1 MGIIFRSTS
10 TPNAGATQVKNA
22 ALTYAEG
29 DGNFAW
35 LATNLSG
42 STVAIS
48 GSTTLVGTLSVS
60 GGITGYLFG
69 TSGWA
74 VTASHALNAGAGG
87 AGTAGTSGVAG
98 TSGTSGVAGT
108 SGTSGVTGTSGTS
121 GTSGIT
127 GTSGTSG
134 IGSAV
139 GTSPQLAYFSGT
151 NSLTSTSSLSWDAN
165 TLQLNVSGG
174 LSLYGGGLYVS
185 GTIAT
190 SGSNAKGLV
199 APLKFN
205 RQTAN
210 YTLAYSDEGKM
221 VEMSAST
228 NVQLVLT
235 VPTNTAVPLPIGTE
249 ITIIQAGTGS
259 TNITG
264 DTGVTVNSYLGYSM
278 LPGQNAAASVV
289 KRDTNSWYL
298 FGNVELNPF

>member
-42 STVAIS
+42 STVTIS
-48 GSTTLVGTLSVS
+48 GSTTLVGTLNVS
-60 GGITGYLFG
+60 NGITGYLFG

-74 VTASHALNAGAGG
+74 VTASHALNIGTSG

-98 TSGTSGVAGT
+98 TSGTSGI
-108 SGTSGVTGTSGTS
+108 TGTSGTS

-139 GTSPQLAYFSGT
+139 GTSPQLAYFNDT
-151 NSLTSTSSLSWDAN
+151 NSLTSTSSLSWNAN

-190 SGSNAKGLV
+190 SGSGAKGLV

-210 YTLAYSDEGKM
+210 YTLAYVDEGKM

-228 NVQLVLT
+228 NTQLILT
-235 VPTNTAVPLPIGTE
+235 VPTDTAVPFPIGTE

-298 FGNVELNPF
+298 FGNVEINPF